1 MCFEWLVKWN
11 WENFIPAA
19 SPGDSPLAHRWYEPF
34 SIFSTFTLPRSR
46 FPSTRL
52 MARGR
57 KKKRST
63 VAQQRMK
70 GWKCKGRGTGRK
82 GLGSRAYLFSGMRQ
96 VRYPQL
102 RLAHLFMLNA
112 TPWEAWSC
120 HRKYRNPFF
129 SLSAFPTN
137 CWICSV
143 HLPDLG
149 IHISDIVNI
158 LLALLFTYLGRSC
171 YLTI

>member
-1 MCFEWLVKWN
+1 MAGKMELGEFHSRC
-11 WENFIPAA
+11 
-19 SPGDSPLAHRWYEPF
+19 
-34 SIFSTFTLPRSR
+34 LPRRLTFGPPMIWALFYFFHFYSPS
-46 FPSTRL
+46 FPLSIYATD
-52 MARGR
+52 GEGEE
-57 KKKRST
+57 KKRST